1 MPHFVPVKLGYCY
14 DLLKNF
20 GIRITRENNRIR
32 KKVDRDAYESTFRKE
47 KTVSWIEEWIEF
59 LCDSLSFK
67 DFPKS

>member
-1 MPHFVPVKLGYCY
+1 MHMKAPL
-14 DLLKNF
+14 
-20 GIRITRENNRIR
+20 E
-32 KKVDRDAYESTFRKE
+32 KE